1 MALWNVRE
9 FEIGFSIIGKKSTK
23 SLKGIGKV
31 TSTSE
36 RVLSEEAS
44 NSNITQYASSN

>member
-1 MALWNVRE
+1 MTV
-9 FEIGFSIIGKKSTK
+9 EIGFCIIGKKSIE
-23 SLKGIGKV
+23 SIKGIGKV

-44 NSNITQYASSN
+44 NSNTTQYASTD